1 MKKEICNGIP
11 IPYDL
16 TIEELRKMMDS
27 ANMEDF
33 SLACEVLSQRDDR
46 NAYDILKSYIG
57 NKDKYRRLYVLKT
70 IFRHPEAVELVGFLE
85 AAIASNDFLFVSN
98 ALLVVAEYGIS
109 VSETVLLSGVER
121 HLSKLYT
128 EVLALKILDATERN
142 YKILIAF
149 FEKSV
154 TSSQKE
160 FLCEI
165 LTQKYLP
172 SKARELFELFGRED
186 FPKLRLAAVH
196 LGKEYGFDI
205 SKFATDDD
213 GHIRSA
219 TQ

>member
-16 TIEELRKMMDS
+16 TIDELRKMMDS

-46 NAYDILKSYIG
+46 KAYDIMKSYIG
-57 NKDKYRRLYVLKT
+57 SKDKYRRLYVLKT
-70 IFRHPEAVELVGFLE
+70 IFRHPEAVELVDFLE
-85 AAIASNDFLFVSN
+85 TAIASDDFLFVSN

-109 VSETVLLSGVER
+109 VSETVLLSAVER

-172 SKARELFELFGRED
+172 SKARDLFDLFGREA

-205 SKFATDDD
+205 SKFATDED